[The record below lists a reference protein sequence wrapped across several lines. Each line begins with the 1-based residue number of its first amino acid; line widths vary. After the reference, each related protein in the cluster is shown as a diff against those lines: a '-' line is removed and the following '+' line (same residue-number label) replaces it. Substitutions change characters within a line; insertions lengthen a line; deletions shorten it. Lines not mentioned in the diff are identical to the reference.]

1 MDANKARNEREAHAQ
16 LVASCMIARRVE
28 RLREVEEAF
37 RITPLNVA
45 VGIVVVLFAALA
57 GFF

>member
-1 MDANKARNEREAHAQ
+1 MGENKARNELEANAQ
-16 LVASCMIARRVE
+16 MVDSYMSARRVE